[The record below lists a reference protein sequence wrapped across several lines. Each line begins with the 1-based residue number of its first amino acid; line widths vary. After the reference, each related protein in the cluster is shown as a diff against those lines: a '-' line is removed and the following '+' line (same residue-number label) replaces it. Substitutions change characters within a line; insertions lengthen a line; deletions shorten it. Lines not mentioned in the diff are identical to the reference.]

1 MTNANEHFGSGN
13 GSENFYQN
21 KLSPIIYTDGVK
33 DMAENC
39 GAYWLIDL
47 VISHQHS
54 KPVRLEPFQVWQ
66 LKRQKDDVFLIVAS
80 DGNERQIANQQIPF
94 SDFRYDMATLWLVN
108 GCLMLPNE
116 Y

>member
-1 MTNANEHFGSGN
+1 MTNANEHFGTGN

-33 DMAENC
+33 DMAETC

-54 KPVRLEPFQVWQ
+54 KTSQVRTFSGLEARRA
-66 LKRQKDDVFLIVAS
+66 K
-80 DGNERQIANQQIPF
+80 G
-94 SDFRYDMATLWLVN
+94 
-108 GCLMLPNE
+108 
-116 Y
+116 